1 MALVKRLVSITVCK
15 IYILDN
21 YLQHEWSFP
30 ENKVVRVGHN
40 RSFFSNWNF
49 WISNQLFS
57 FSSLEISLFF
67 TGNSPFRHLEFSLFS
82 PGILLFFTW
91 NFSLFHLG
99 FFFISPGISHFFTW
113 NFLYFTWNF
122 PLFHLEFSFFSPGI
136 FFISPEF
143 PLFSP
148 EIFFISPGIFLF
160 FTWNFPFFHLEFS
173 LFHLEILVFFSN
185 VIASIF
191 HFITLEFPLTGGYGC
206 FFLEKPSFLKS
217 NFHVLEHENSYLPFI
232 V

>member
-21 YLQHEWSFP
+21 YLQHVWSFP

-40 RSFFSNWNF
+40 RFFFSNWNC

-67 TGNSPFRHLEFSLFS
+67 HRK
-82 PGILLFFTW
+82 
-91 NFSLFHLG
+91 
-99 FFFISPGISHFFTW
+99 
-113 NFLYFTWNF
+113 
-122 PLFHLEFSFFSPGI
+122 FSFSSPGI
-136 FFISPEF
+136 FP
-143 PLFSP
+143 
-148 EIFFISPGIFLF
+148 F

-191 HFITLEFPLTGGYGC
+191 HFITLELPLTGGYRC
-206 FFLEKPSFLKS
+206 FFFGKAKFSE
-217 NFHVLEHENSYLPFI
+217 I
-232 V
+232 